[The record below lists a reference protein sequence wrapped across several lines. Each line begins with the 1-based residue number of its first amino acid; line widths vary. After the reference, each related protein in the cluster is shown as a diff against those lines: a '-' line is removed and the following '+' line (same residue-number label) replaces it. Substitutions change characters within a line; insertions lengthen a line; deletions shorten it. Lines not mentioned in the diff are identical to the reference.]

1 MQIPY
6 YIQARDE
13 GKKAGLSAK
22 GKGNNSK
29 GGNTLRKDTLKN
41 IFISSIMTYRGKKG
55 NPVNKVIFF
64 LEL

>member
-22 GKGNNSK
+22 GKGNNRQEREK
-29 GGNTLRKDTLKN
+29 YT
-41 IFISSIMTYRGKKG
+41 KKG
-55 NPVNKVIFF
+55 HVKEIFSF
-64 LEL
+64 LL

>member
-22 GKGNNSK
+22 GKGNNRK
-29 GGNTLRKDTLKN
+29 GGNTLRKDTLKKY
-41 IFISSIMTYRGKKG
+41 FH
-55 NPVNKVIFF
+55 FF
-64 LEL
+64 YYDL